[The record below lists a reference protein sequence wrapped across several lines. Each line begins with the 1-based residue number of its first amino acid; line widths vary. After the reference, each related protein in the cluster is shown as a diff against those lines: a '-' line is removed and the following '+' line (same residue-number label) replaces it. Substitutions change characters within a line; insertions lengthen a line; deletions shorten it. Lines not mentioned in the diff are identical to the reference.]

1 MAKKSFDF
9 SKLGETSWGRSQRED
24 FLRRQETENNRL
36 AEISGILTE
45 LEKEGLSQEQLSAV
59 ADQYMATGSFDAP
72 APTVAPQSLADFSNV
87 QSGVS
92 STEAEPRSTD
102 EAPSEMSLLDKLS
115 GIYSPGVRNLPQ
127 VGDKTGAVVDAA
139 QAGGW
144 RDLANVVERA
154 ALENIPSSTIGLAA
168 TLGGQDLIDGNY
180 DRLLSRFGRNAARPL
195 AEDIAAMRN
204 SAAAN
209 QAAAD
214 KVLAPIVEQGGA
226 GGLVART
233 AQDAAYSGLSSAVSL
248 VGGPIGALTAGGI
261 SYAGDYKEA
270 ADAGASPAAAE
281 VYALT
286 QGGIEGLFSVVP
298 AGKYLDKVPFLGA
311 LTKKGK
317 DELLQKVTDP
327 AIAAAVK
334 TAKAVAGE
342 SAQEAAT
349 GATQDLVGAAVAGA
363 VSNDE
368 LGKQHSSEGFWE
380 RREREAL
387 AGVALGG
394 TLTAPAAIV
403 SETSR
408 YTREMED
415 RDRLARAGAQ
425 RGALSERNRNAIDPG
440 TVAEQEADFSGESQL
455 DTLRRQGAERRKQA
469 EIDAAYAQREAEQQ
483 AVREQELNIDE
494 EIAATQKE
502 VEEEA
507 GFRTIE
513 RDAAAPSDRVER
525 LPDGTVERIPVQPAA
540 PITAE
545 EVLADEE
552 LSALDKKAWDAET
565 EKLRLRTVLEGRQ
578 KAAAQKGAKEQ
589 LAAATKL
596 HTEQSKRERDVAD
609 GVLRD
614 MPNASPVELEAEF
627 ARRLA
632 APVVPA
638 VPVSPTQKLIEEQNK
653 KKATA
658 DKTRQTTADTNRK
671 KAAIAAA
678 RRENPDATPAELA
691 AIADAKLAGVEG
703 QEVPASNEDARARA
717 RSMNLGMAAEEAAAR
732 SGVDYNDKVSLHRI
746 GKAAA
751 DIASRQ
757 TKESVGLENLIAQ
770 GKLIITTSADFVG
783 RNDTGR
789 AGEYDPD
796 TNRMYIYLDNLSNKD
811 VVQGILEEIGTHE
824 STHLGSLNSREGR
837 SAVMSA
843 LMGDGDVAGAAR
855 RIREASR
862 NGNKIA
868 QAAESFIPE
877 GERDGA
883 VGDLELL
890 AYFTNAVRKNRGGTL
905 GSLRGV
911 ANDMVANV
919 RGVLRDK
926 IGLDLDITIDDLA
939 SAVSDVT
946 MEAARTDT
954 SGPIN
959 IVEGFN
965 NQTLDDSLGMV
976 LSTTAK
982 EFPEQNKNGR
992 VYKGMRDGK
1001 RRFVISD
1008 KEALTTHAPETID
1021 ALLKGEEIPLGEVL
1035 QHQRLYDNLPWLMDG
1050 ITVRMDDSVP
1060 SAQFEPAA
1068 DDPRRGTIALSR
1080 RNAAQLDTPEARN
1093 TILHEVQHAVQNEV
1107 GLSSGANIE
1116 RFIPS
1121 KVKSELK
1128 RLNKALDAVI
1138 ARFDLTAA
1146 LESIP
1151 PAMRQE
1157 VEGVFSDRSMSLP
1170 EKREYILR
1178 SGLAADSSNRAVST
1192 FAKNVYAKARQEQN
1206 DAARA
1211 YNEAYEKAKDAYAR
1225 AYGEAEARTTEQTSD
1240 LAQEELDSRPF
1251 EARFGEK
1258 PYFESEPMY
1267 DVNVEDTYDAD
1278 SVRAGVQPPKRR
1290 SASPS
1295 LGMAAAAEAT
1305 NMSTE
1310 GFKRWWR
1317 NGKVKNKD
1325 GSPMRLFHGTR
1336 AGEDYSEFR
1345 IGEGEIGI
1353 HVGTAEQAGDPA
1365 FVGSLYGRFDET
1377 VGKVREG
1384 QAGPRI
1390 HPVYINLQNPL
1401 RVETDNFGMWPS
1413 FVGASVAAAL
1423 RREGH
1428 HKQAND
1434 WDYYESQFG
1443 RERTAEQ
1450 DALDFGVMRGIIEEA
1465 GFDGLVYKNT
1475 AEGTRMEPAPG
1486 ESPVMSRLH
1495 YPYGAERHADSYVV
1509 FHPNQI
1515 KSVNNS
1521 GEFSRHTNNTL
1532 GMASPASWVKE
1543 NIVTKSP
1550 KAQVESILS
1559 YQTNE
1564 YNADVANY
1572 ESMFAQWKNAENNY
1586 EGDVVQARDEINKM
1600 LLNVDKLEGE
1610 AKQKA
1615 WSEFERAYPSFAPIV
1630 KDAREQIDANSRA
1643 IVKSILDGAEGREL
1657 SPEEN
1662 SAINTVLDG
1671 MGKYTHRAY
1680 ATLQRG
1686 DTGATA
1692 RKGRLKALDAVK
1704 EGRKD
1709 IPRKMREDYDA
1720 VVDALEFIQN
1730 RLTIPPVE
1738 EMMASRVETLDTL
1751 YSTWVGNPDS
1761 LIYDKDGGQSAH
1773 KEALVEALDQ
1783 RRASITPT
1791 SLQDKAYE
1799 AIETLLGVHDSSA
1812 YAQASG
1818 ALARDT
1824 GVMRKREKVPAAIRK
1839 LLGEYTDPSA
1849 RVLLTLANQ
1858 SGWMTRQKMLAE
1870 IRELGEGTAVVSPE
1884 TVAASGRGKFVHK
1897 LSGQQYGALDGWY
1910 ATPEVFN
1917 TIKTVEAVTHT
1928 WQEAWEELSAGRDAW
1943 PFVTKSGKL
1952 AGEGLR
1958 KLAATAK
1965 FTSVIMNPFKWFRD
1979 GVGSVM
1985 FLVQNGNYQVGSY
1998 WPSVMAGVDYVASS
2012 WSGNVT
2018 ESLDDFIR
2026 YVGVASARV
2035 GELQKIL
2042 GEDVR
2047 QVANGTYKGPGIPK
2061 KLFRLTVAARSMVD
2075 TWTKYANFVARTND
2089 LRSFYEKAGIEK
2101 SLEEI
2106 KREAGEDVSFTN
2118 ISYDRAHGIVKAMEK
2133 HGVSMYFP
2141 YMTEVVRVSWT
2152 NYVQGVRDLNRAA
2165 QPGLPSEAR
2174 NVMLRAGLSRLVGNS
2189 LALSTPLLLA
2199 AGAGA
2204 LAGDD
2209 DDKWRRLMISPFNRD
2224 QDLLW
2229 AGVNEDGMPAYLP
2242 VGMMD
2247 PLGPVTNLM
2256 RVWITH
2262 PGTEEEKAKAIAEKA
2277 VELYITPTW
2286 MARVARAATGTIP
2299 DPSTSRILPD
2309 QFKWGQD
2316 ALNEVG
2322 ISENTFRRSMYAA
2335 EAWAPSWYKAF
2346 DTRYAPG
2353 EGGDIPAKT
2362 LRAFGAQFES
2372 IDPARRLRDVAF
2384 EQTDDRRLAHNVI
2397 NVALANDPAITQ
2409 DRLHG
2414 LLVDFKDAEMKR
2426 LKEIYYQRVSLEKW
2440 GQDEAAIKGLMKGA
2454 GIAERDI
2461 KAIYAAEPKATL
2473 SVQSMDQFV
2482 ESELGSKAEQE
2493 QMEATYKENLRKLKA
2508 SRKWLA
2514 SLGIELEN

>member
-1 MAKKSFDF
+1 MAKNKIPAWKLWDDSFTADDARR
-9 SKLGETSWGRSQRED
+9 TREEMGI
-24 FLRRQETENNRL
+24 FPKQEDEENRL
-36 AEISGILTE
+36 AELGSILTE
-45 LEKEGLSQEQLSAV
+45 LEKEGLSQEQLSAI
-59 ADQYMATGSFDAP
+59 ADQYMATGRFDVPTP
-72 APTVAPQSLADFSNV
+72 AAPQSLADFSNV
-87 QSGVS
+87 QVGVR
-92 STEAEPRSTD
+92 STED
-102 EAPSEMSLLDKLS
+102 APSEMSLLDKLS
-115 GIYSPGVRNLPQ
+115 GIYSPGIRNLPQ
-127 VGDKTGAVVDAA
+127 VGEKVGAVVDAA

-144 RDLANVVERA
+144 RDLANVTERA
-154 ALENIPSSTIGLAA
+154 ALENIPSNTIGLAA
-168 TLGGQDLIDGNY
+168 MLGGQDLIDGNY
-180 DRLLSRFGRNAARPL
+180 DRFLSRFGRGAAKPL

-209 QAAAD
+209 KAAAD
-214 KVLAPIVEQGGA
+214 EVLAPIVAQGGA
-226 GGLVART
+226 GGLLART
-233 AQDAAYSGLSSAVSL
+233 AQDAADSGLSSAVSL
-248 VGGPIGALTAGGI
+248 VGGPVGALTAGGV
-261 SYAGDYKEA
+261 SYAGAYKEA
-270 ADAGASPAAAE
+270 VDAGASPAAAE

-286 QGGIEGLFSVVP
+286 QGGIEGLFSVIP

-311 LTKKGK
+311 LAKKGK

-334 TAKAVAGE
+334 TAKAVVGE
-342 SAQEAAT
+342 SAQESAT
-349 GATQDLVGAAVAGA
+349 GAAQDLVGAAVAGA

-387 AGVALGG
+387 AGGAMGG
-394 TLTAPAAIV
+394 ALTAPVAAA
-403 SETSR
+403 SEASR
-408 YTREMED
+408 YAKEMED
-415 RDRLARAGAQ
+415 RGRLARAGAQ
-425 RGALSERNRNAIDPG
+425 REALSERNRNAVDLG
-440 TVAEQEADFSGESQL
+440 TAAEQEADFSGESQL

-469 EIDAAYAQREAEQQ
+469 EIDAAYAQREAEQR

-507 GFRTIE
+507 GFRTVE

-552 LSALDKKAWDAET
+552 LSALDKKAWAAET

-578 KAAAQKGAKEQ
+578 KAADQKGAKEQ

-614 MPNASPVELEAEF
+614 MPDASPVELEAEF

-632 APVVPA
+632 APVVPV
-638 VPVSPTQKLIEEQNK
+638 VPVSPTQELIEEQNK

-658 DKTRQTTADTNRK
+658 DKARQTAADTNRR

-751 DIASRQ
+751 HIASRQ

-911 ANDMVANV
+911 ANDMVANA

-926 IGLDLDITIDDLA
+926 IGLDLDITINDLA

-959 IVEGFN
+959 VVEGFN

-1008 KEALTTHAPETID
+1008 KEALTTHDPETID

-1146 LESIP
+1146 LEAIP

-1211 YNEAYEKAKDAYAR
+1211 YNEAYERAKDAYAR
-1225 AYGEAEARTTEQTSD
+1225 AYGETEARTTEQTSD
-1240 LAQEELDSRPF
+1240 LTQEELDSRPF
-1251 EARFGEK
+1251 ETRFGEK
-1258 PYFESEPMY
+1258 PYFENEPVY

-1336 AGEDYSEFR
+1336 AGADYSEFR

-1377 VGKVREG
+1377 VGKVGEG

-1401 RVETDNFGMWPS
+1401 RVEADDFGMGPS
-1413 FVGASVAAAL
+1413 LLAGSLAEAL
-1423 RREGH
+1423 DAEGH
-1428 HKQAND
+1428 KASGD
-1434 WDYYESQFG
+1434 RMLELA
-1443 RERTAEQ
+1443 REARETGMPDVEAF
-1450 DALDFGVMRGIIEEA
+1450 AAMRSIIEDA
-1465 GFDGLVYKNT
+1465 GFDGLVYRNT
-1475 AEGTRMEPAPG
+1475 AEGTRMEPTPG

-1495 YPYGAERHADSYVV
+1495 YPYGAEGHADSYVV

-1543 NIVTKSP
+1543 NIATKSP
-1550 KAQVESILS
+1550 KAQVESILR

-1761 LIYDKDGGQSAH
+1761 LIYDKDGGQSAR

-1870 IRELGEGTAVVSPE
+1870 IREQGEGTAVVSPE
-1884 TVAASGRGKFVHK
+1884 TVATSGRGKFVHK

-1979 GVGSVM
+1979 GAGSVM

-1998 WPSVMAGVDYVASS
+1998 GLGVKAGVDYVASS

-2026 YVGVASARV
+2026 YVGVESARV

-2061 KLFRLTVAARSMVD
+2061 KLFRSTVAARSMVD

-2118 ISYDRAHGIVKAMEK
+2118 ISYDRAPGIVKAMEK

-2174 NVMLRAGLSRLVGNS
+2174 NVMLRAGLARLVGNS

-2247 PLGPVTNLM
+2247 PLGPVTDLM

-2482 ESELGSKAEQE
+2482 ESKLGSKAEQE

-2508 SRKWLA
+2508 SREWLA